1 MTPPAPRRLRAAVC
15 VFAVA
20 CGLSFARVGAMSDAP
35 LQIPGPMI
43 SEPAGD
49 YQGFTYVGR
58 PSVPDITMSR
68 PGTPLAPPA
77 TFIVAYNSAFP
88 QEARAAFQY
97 ALDIWGAV
105 LHSRVPIRVS
115 ANFRTD
121 FGPYILASTG
131 AAAMLRDFPN
141 APQRNTY
148 YPAALA
154 NARAGT
160 DLTSNEEIVANFN
173 ASFDWYFGLDGA
185 AGDRFD
191 LASVALHEIGH
202 GLGFVGSLRTV
213 DGVGSWGVG
222 APALPIVYDT
232 FVMTGTGQR
241 MVDGGTL
248 PNNSTALGQAL
259 TSQHVLFGRPGS
271 THAAPQL
278 FAPNPWAPG
287 SSIAHLND
295 NAYPRGDANSLMTPS
310 VGPGEVIHDPGPIAR
325 GMLVD
330 LGWPTTDAAE
340 VQQFPHAPR
349 NLRVSRRGR

>member
-1 MTPPAPRRLRAAVC
+1 MI
-15 VFAVA
+15 AVA
-20 CGLSFARVGAMSDAP
+20 CGLTFARVGAMSDAP
-35 LQIPGPMI
+35 LQILGPMI
-43 SEPAGD
+43 SEPADD

-58 PSVPDITMSR
+58 PPVPDVMMS
-68 PGTPLAPPA
+68 PLAPPA
-77 TFIVAYNSAFP
+77 TFIVTYNSAFP
-88 QEARAAFQY
+88 REARAAFQY
-97 ALDIWGAV
+97 ALDIWASV
-105 LHSRVPIRVS
+105 LHSRVPIRVT
-115 ANFRTD
+115 ANFRND

-154 NARAGT
+154 NARAGS

-185 AGDRFD
+185 ASDRFD
-191 LASVALHEIGH
+191 LVTVTLHEIGH
-202 GLGFVGSLRTV
+202 GLGFVGSLRTFN
-213 DGVGSWGVG
+213 GVG
-222 APALPIVYDT
+222 AWGVDAPSLPIVYDT
-232 FVMTGTGQR
+232 LVMTGTGR
-241 MVDGGTL
+241 RIIDGSAF
-248 PNNSTALGQAL
+248 PNNSTALAQAL

-271 THAAPQL
+271 STHSAPQL

-295 NAYPRGDANSLMTPS
+295 SAYPRGDVNSLMTPS

-340 VQQFPHAPR
+340 VQQYPPAPR
-349 NLRVSRRGR
+349 NLRVTRRSH